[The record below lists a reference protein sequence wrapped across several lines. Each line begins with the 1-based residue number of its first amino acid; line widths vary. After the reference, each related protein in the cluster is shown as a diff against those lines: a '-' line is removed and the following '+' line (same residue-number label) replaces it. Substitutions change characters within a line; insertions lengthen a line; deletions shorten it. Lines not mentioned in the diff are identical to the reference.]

1 VPEAFSESV
10 ADPVGDLLS
19 RFART
24 HGPFSTRD
32 VADHLGLGTGVV
44 EALLQQ
50 RKSTGRLR
58 WGRFSAT
65 GQDGEWIDPDV
76 LQRIRRRASAILRG
90 AQEPI
95 PAARLCGFLPR
106 WQSLTAPARGPGALL
121 TAVERLAGYVAAAS
135 VWENDLLS
143 ARIVGFAPHELDRL
157 TAAGDVTWTGA
168 GRLGSRDALITMVPA
183 GAEDLLP
190 LPDDADLD
198 DDSAALWELMSP
210 GGGWFFRDLSARL
223 DVGEDVL
230 EAALWDLLWRS
241 MITND
246 TLEPL
251 RRMRTP
257 GARSR
262 RERTPRT
269 PMPGRWSAIRRP
281 MAPDRGLLWAQT
293 LLNRYGLVDRSVVGN
308 ERVPG
313 GFHGLFPVL
322 RRMDDAGRC
331 QQVYALEGLGGAQFA
346 FPSALERLRHDRG
359 LDDLVMMAATDPANP
374 LGVTVAWPESPGR
387 PLRKA
392 GSLVWLTADGPAFYL
407 DAAGRTLLAWGE
419 PSDDLARRLSEGI
432 ASGGRRVVIRR
443 INGEEVFSSEWSRP
457 LQDAGFVLTPSGLRA
472 GRR

>member
-1 VPEAFSESV
+1 
-10 ADPVGDLLS
+10 
-19 RFART
+19 
-24 HGPFSTRD
+24 
-32 VADHLGLGTGVV
+32 
-44 EALLQQ
+44 
-50 RKSTGRLR
+50 
-58 WGRFSAT
+58 
-65 GQDGEWIDPDV
+65 
-76 LQRIRRRASAILRG
+76 
-90 AQEPI
+90 
-95 PAARLCGFLPR
+95 
-106 WQSLTAPARGPGALL
+106 
-121 TAVERLAGYVAAAS
+121 
-135 VWENDLLS
+135 
-143 ARIVGFAPHELDRL
+143 
-157 TAAGDVTWTGA
+157 
-168 GRLGSRDALITMVPA
+168 
-183 GAEDLLP
+183 
-190 LPDDADLD
+190 
-198 DDSAALWELMSP
+198 
-210 GGGWFFRDLSARL
+210 
-223 DVGEDVL
+223 
-230 EAALWDLLWRS
+230 
-241 MITND
+241 
-246 TLEPL
+246 
-251 RRMRTP
+251 
-257 GARSR
+257 
-262 RERTPRT
+262 
-269 PMPGRWSAIRRP
+269 

-359 LDDLVMMAATDPANP
+359 QDDLVMMAATDPANP

-387 PLRKA
+387 PMRKA